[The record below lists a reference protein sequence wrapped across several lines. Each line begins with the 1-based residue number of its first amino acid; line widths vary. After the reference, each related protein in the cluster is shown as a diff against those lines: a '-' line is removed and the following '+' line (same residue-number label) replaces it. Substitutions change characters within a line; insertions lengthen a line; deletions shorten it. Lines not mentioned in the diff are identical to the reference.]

1 MSFRFPA
8 DPTPTGVPL
17 SSRRRLPL
25 AVPGAD
31 LASRGPRPTGGWI
44 ERASAAVRRTASAAD
59 SRTPPSALYLGLRE
73 PVGHPYFGRITGA
86 SLVARYRT
94 PRRGPPRPRLSPQEK
109 PRRGARASTPPNI
122 NH

>member
-17 SSRRRLPL
+17 SSRGRGP
-25 AVPGAD
+25 PGVAGPD
-31 LASRGPRPTGGWI
+31 WASGGPRPTGGWI

-73 PVGHPYFGRITGA
+73 PVGYPYFGRITGA

-94 PRRGPPRPRLSPQEK
+94 PGRGPPR
-109 PRRGARASTPPNI
+109 RR
-122 NH
+122 